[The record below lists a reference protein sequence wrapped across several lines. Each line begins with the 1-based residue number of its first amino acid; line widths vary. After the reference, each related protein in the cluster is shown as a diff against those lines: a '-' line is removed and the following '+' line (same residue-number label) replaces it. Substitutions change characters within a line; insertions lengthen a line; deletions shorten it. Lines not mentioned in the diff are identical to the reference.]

1 MSNRITNTIAA
12 CLLIFMLFMAVFSMR
27 NDSLTMDELAH
38 LPAGYSYLIKK
49 DMRLNPE
56 HPPLIKDLAALPLLF
71 IKGISFPDNIK
82 AWQEDINGQWDFGH
96 YFLYETGNPTEKMIF
111 WSRIPMVLVLLLLG
125 FYVFKWAKEIFGNLP
140 GLLALFFFSFSPTL
154 LAHGRLVTTDI
165 GAAAG
170 IFIATYYFLRVLK
183 EPTKKNIL
191 IAGISFGLAQLVK
204 FTAILLVPFFGF
216 LTLIWVLLKA
226 KKNKKEELKE
236 PKSFIIYFLLFTIV
250 LIVGFLLVWLVYQ
263 YHVLDYPPERQA
275 RDIEFL
281 LSSHPIRFLGPF
293 LSKVA
298 KIPILRAF
306 GQYLLGLFLVF
317 QRASFGHTT
326 YFLGEVS
333 AGGWRNY
340 FPIVYIIKEPLAFY
354 LLTTI
359 SLIFLAW
366 KIKRPFWQ
374 EPFQRLLIWIQ
385 NHFPEFSMLSFIF
398 LYWASSLS
406 SPLNIGV
413 RHLLPVFTFTILL
426 VSKGTMGWLRSP
438 HCYLKCSFLILLL
451 LWQAISVIS
460 IYPHFLTFFNEIVG
474 GPDKGY
480 IYVVDSNLDWGQ
492 DLKGLA
498 KWVNDQEIKEIYV
511 DYFGGSDPKFHLKEK
526 YRSWWGTRD
535 KNELPKGSYLAVSAS
550 LYQGGRGKPV
560 PGFSQSHSYY
570 LWLSERDL
578 VKKIGYSIFVFYID

>member
-1 MSNRITNTIAA
+1 
-12 CLLIFMLFMAVFSMR
+12 
-27 NDSLTMDELAH
+27 
-38 LPAGYSYLIKK
+38 
-49 DMRLNPE
+49 
-56 HPPLIKDLAALPLLF
+56 
-71 IKGISFPDNIK
+71 
-82 AWQEDINGQWDFGH
+82 
-96 YFLYETGNPTEKMIF
+96 
-111 WSRIPMVLVLLLLG
+111 
-125 FYVFKWAKEIFGNLP
+125 
-140 GLLALFFFSFSPTL
+140 
-154 LAHGRLVTTDI
+154 
-165 GAAAG
+165 
-170 IFIATYYFLRVLK
+170 
-183 EPTKKNIL
+183 
-191 IAGISFGLAQLVK
+191 
-204 FTAILLVPFFGF
+204 
-216 LTLIWVLLKA
+216 
-226 KKNKKEELKE
+226 
-236 PKSFIIYFLLFTIV
+236 
-250 LIVGFLLVWLVYQ
+250 
-263 YHVLDYPPERQA
+263 
-275 RDIEFL
+275 
-281 LSSHPIRFLGPF
+281 
-293 LSKVA
+293 
-298 KIPILRAF
+298 LRAF

-333 AGGWRNY
+333 ASGWRDY
-340 FPIVYIIKEPLAFY
+340 FPIVYIIKEPLAFHF
-354 LLTTI
+354 LTTI

-413 RHLLPVFTFTILL
+413 RHLLPIFTFTILL
-426 VSKGTMGWLRSP
+426 VSKGIMNWLRSP
-438 HCYLKCSFLILLL
+438 HYYLKCSFLILLL

-560 PGFSQSHSYY
+560 PGFTNSHSYY